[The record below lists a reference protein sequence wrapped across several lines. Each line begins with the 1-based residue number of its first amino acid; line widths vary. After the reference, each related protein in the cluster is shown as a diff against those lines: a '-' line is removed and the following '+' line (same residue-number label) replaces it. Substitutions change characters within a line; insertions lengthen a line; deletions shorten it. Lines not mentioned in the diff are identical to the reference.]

1 MCSTYMFWRVNAM
14 KLDRTLSLSGCIRP
28 PHIVVGDG
36 LAAVLMLLLVLTGG
50 ALSSCASPPV
60 VPQQAAAP
68 VTIVPQRNWSDAILY
83 SVLIDRFADG
93 DVTNNAHVDRRN
105 PGGYHGGDLQ
115 GLTQQLDEIASLGV
129 TAIWINPVVK
139 QIDKPVWAQ
148 GPPGSGW
155 QRGFEHWAFHG
166 YWAEDLEHL
175 EPHFGTEAELK
186 ALVEAAHARGL
197 KVLLDVVYNHPGY
210 GAHYL
215 TDSVTRHW
223 LRDHQTDCA
232 ADPLTCQVGGLPD
245 FRTELPEVRDY
256 LFRAH
261 LGLARRVGLDGFRLD
276 TVKHVE
282 HDFWQAHRV
291 RSRAELGQ
299 SFFLLGEVWG
309 GSYEVLDPWFVND
322 EMDAGFDFSFRG
334 NCQGFVEEKGR
345 TVAFAA
351 YLRKRHQVREGHHL
365 AHYLSSHDEPMFLHE
380 LGNDL
385 QKFKLCVALQMT
397 SLGIPVIYYGEEVAR
412 SGGVWPTN
420 RGDMP
425 WGPRTVEPGN
435 GVTRDEALRNY
446 YRQLIA
452 LRRIHPA
459 LSRGTFH
466 ELSTAGNLLVFARE
480 DVTSGDTVIVAINRG
495 MDRAIAAVPLP
506 QRWREALVR
515 EVMVREALSG
525 VPAELDDGRLAV
537 KTPPR
542 TAQVFVAER
551 RTTGAIAWP
560 ISASRM

>member
-1 MCSTYMFWRVNAM
+1 MFWRVNAM
-14 KLDRTLSLSGCIRP
+14 KRDKVLPISGSIRP
-28 PHIVVGDG
+28 PHSAIGRGFAGV
-36 LAAVLMLLLVLTGG
+36 LALMLLLAGG
-50 ALSSCASPPV
+50 ALSSCAVTPV
-60 VPQQAAAP
+60 AQLPGTAP
-68 VTIVPQRNWSDAILY
+68 VTIVPQRDWSDAVLY
-83 SVLIDRFADG
+83 FVLIDRFADG
-93 DVTNNAHVDRRN
+93 DTTNNTHIDRHN

-115 GLTQQLDEIASLGV
+115 GLAQQLDEIATLGA

-139 QIDKPVWAQ
+139 QIETPLWAQ
-148 GPPGSGW
+148 GSIGSGW
-155 QRGFEHWAFHG
+155 EGGFEHWAFHG
-166 YWAEDLEHL
+166 YWAENFEQL
-175 EPHFGTEAELK
+175 EPHFGSEAELK

-215 TDSVTRHW
+215 TDPETRHW
-223 LRDHQTDCA
+223 IRAKPVDCA
-232 ADPLTCQVGGLPD
+232 ANPLTCQVGGLPD

-282 HDFWQAHRV
+282 HDFWQAHRA
-291 RSRAELGQ
+291 RSRTELGQ

-309 GSYEVLDPWFVND
+309 GSYEVLDPWFASD
-322 EMDAGFDFSFRG
+322 EMDGGFDFTFRG
-334 NCQGFVEEKGR
+334 SCQGYVEGKGR
-345 TVAFAA
+345 TIAFAA
-351 YLRKRHQVREGHHL
+351 YLKKRHQVRHGYHL

-412 SGGVWPTN
+412 RGGAWPTN

-425 WGPRTVEPGN
+425 WGNRAVAPGN
-435 GVTRDEALRNY
+435 GVTRDEALRDF

-452 LRRIHPA
+452 LRRAHPA
-459 LSRGTFH
+459 LALGTFH
-466 ELSTAGNLLVFARE
+466 ELSTTGDLLVFARADE
-480 DVTSGDTVIVAINRG
+480 TSGDVVIVAINRG
-495 MDRAIAAVPLP
+495 EDSATAMVPTP
-506 QRWREALVR
+506 RHWRGTTIWEVLSDSPAQLDGALLVI
-515 EVMVREALSG
+515 
-525 VPAELDDGRLAV
+525 

-542 TAQVFVAER
+542 TAQVYVAES
-551 RTTGAIAWP
+551 RTTSGNTWP
-560 ISASRM
+560 IFASRT

>member
-1 MCSTYMFWRVNAM
+1 MVVVLALM
-14 KLDRTLSLSGCIRP
+14 LSLSVAALGSCSGTPIALRP
-28 PHIVVGDG
+28 DATPV
-36 LAAVLMLLLVLTGG
+36 T
-50 ALSSCASPPV
+50 V
-60 VPQQAAAP
+60 VPQ
-68 VTIVPQRNWSDAILY
+68 RDWSDAILY

-93 DVTNNAHVDRRN
+93 DATNNADVDRRN
-105 PGGYHGGDLQ
+105 PGAYHGGDLQ
-115 GLTQQLDEIASLGV
+115 GLTQHLDEIAALGA

-139 QIDKPVWAQ
+139 QIDTPVWAQ

-155 QRGFEHWAFHG
+155 EGGFEHWAFHG
-166 YWAEDLEHL
+166 YWAEDFERL
-175 EPHFGTEAELK
+175 EPHFGSEAQLK

-215 TDSVTRHW
+215 TDLATRDW
-223 LRDHQTDCA
+223 LRERQTDCA
-232 ADPLTCQVGGLPD
+232 ADPLTCQVGDLPD
-245 FRTELPEVRDY
+245 FRTELPEVREY

-282 HDFWQAHRV
+282 HDFWQAQRA
-291 RSRAELGQ
+291 RSRAELGP

-309 GSYEVLDPWFVND
+309 GSYEVLDPWFASD

-334 NCQGFVEEKGR
+334 GCQGFVEGKGR

-351 YLRKRHQVREGHHL
+351 YLRKRHQVREGYHL
-365 AHYLSSHDEPMFLHE
+365 AHYLSSHDEPLFLHE

-412 SGGVWPTN
+412 RGGAWPTN

-425 WGPRTVEPGN
+425 WGRRTVAPGN
-435 GVTRDEALRNY
+435 GVPRDEALRDY

-452 LRRIHPA
+452 LRRAHPA
-459 LSRGTFH
+459 LSSGTFR
-466 ELSTAGNLLVFARE
+466 ELSTTGDLLVFARE
-480 DVTSGDTVIVAINRG
+480 DPASGDAVIVAINRG
-495 MDRAIAAVPLP
+495 ADSAAASVPMP
-506 QRWREALVR
+506 ERWRGAT
-515 EVMVREALSG
+515 VREALTG
-525 VPAELDDGRLAV
+525 APAQLDDGRLAV
-537 KTPPR
+537 KAPPR
-542 TAQVFVAER
+542 MAQVYVAEL
-551 RTTGAIAWP
+551 RTTGGIAWP
-560 ISASRM
+560 IYASST